1 MVKVSELSSDINVI
15 KEFEELKLKQKLLI
29 ESLKNNTDSNQN
41 KLFLEINSK
50 LDFLVKIFTEAN
62 QADDEGEEKVD
73 FNSKFN
79 EILESISSFSQETK
93 ESFSKLDERIT
104 KLEKDEVQIPEIKV
118 PEVKVD
124 EPKIE
129 DIKIDKPKVVDEVK
143 APNVSSSD
151 KKVVS
156 EQKKSIDSTNVELPP
171 IPKPDFEIKID
182 ELAKDEKKKKWF

>member
-1 MVKVSELSSDINVI
+1 MVKASELSSDISVI

-62 QADDEGEEKVD
+62 QADNDEEEKVD

-79 EILESISSFSQETK
+79 EILESVSSFSQETK
-93 ESFSKLDERIT
+93 DSFSKLDERIA
-104 KLEKDEVQIPEIKV
+104 KLEKIEVEV
-118 PEVKVD
+118 PEV
-124 EPKIE
+124 EL
-129 DIKIDKPKVVDEVK
+129 DKPKVEDIKTDEKKVDK
-143 APNVSSSD
+143 ANLSNVSDNNKSVNVD
-151 KKVVS
+151 
-156 EQKKSIDSTNVELPP
+156 EQKKSIDSSNVELPP